1 MSVSATDVIGY
12 SAALVGTSLMLP
24 QVIKTFRTKRVDD
37 ISMGM
42 VVLYLLNC
50 FLWLAYGVLIRAYP
64 LIICNLIA
72 FFIGL
77 AQLLLKLKYS
87 SR

>member
-1 MSVSATDVIGY
+1 MSVFVTELVGY

-24 QVIKTFRTKRVDD
+24 QVIKTFKTKRVED
-37 ISMGM
+37 ISMWM

-50 FLWLAYGVLIRAYP
+50 FLWLLYGVLLNAYP
-64 LIICNLIA
+64 LIVCNLIA

-77 AQLLLKLKYS
+77 AQLFLKMRYS
-87 SR
+87 